1 MIDLNN
7 MAEHAYSVTKQRKS
21 NGANIDVDTLFMLK
35 HAAGEIIEATE
46 AYTDLAYD
54 TYESHACF
62 ERFQNEV
69 ADVVMCCLI
78 IAENTQFDMEKALH
92 RVMEKNKRRA
102 EKQGDKL

>member
-1 MIDLNN
+1 MIDLNK
-7 MAEHAYSVTKQRKS
+7 MAELAYSVTKKREA
-21 NGANIDVDTLFMLK
+21 NGAEISVDTFDMLK

-46 AYTDLAYD
+46 SYTDLAYEQ
-54 TYESHACF
+54 THECF

-92 RVMEKNKRRA
+92 RVMEKNKKRA